1 MSLSYSQLTPSTSTN
16 DVTVKADPLV
26 MSLIVA
32 VGVGLIIFGMF
43 EKNKYEK
50 EDASRSVKN
59 FSAVITAISKYDV
72 TYIATNYNAKKKYVY
87 NMKAELIE
95 PEGKDSVFNLSS
107 GTGTQ
112 VYTIKKVIKK
122 PTEIEVTIVQN
133 GVSSIATISEMNFT
147 RKIEDSD
154 VGTSIDIEFDPNDM
168 KNISMAVDG
177 LTIGQSA
184 IIYGTIF
191 AGILALILDMFL
203 LYRFL
208 NEKKK

>member
-1 MSLSYSQLTPSTSTN
+1 MSLSYSQITPPNSTN
-16 DVTVKADPLV
+16 DVTVKADSTV
-26 MSLIVA
+26 MSLILA
-32 VGVGLIIFGMF
+32 VGVGLILFGMF
-43 EKNKYEK
+43 EKNRSEK
-50 EDASRSVKN
+50 EDALRSVKN
-59 FSAVITAISKYDV
+59 FPAVITAISKYDV
-72 TYIATNYNAKKKYVY
+72 TYIPMNYNVKRKYVY
-87 NMKAELIE
+87 NIKAELIE

-112 VYTIKKVIKK
+112 SSQIKTVIKK
-122 PTEIEVTIVQN
+122 PTEIMVEIVQN
-133 GVSSIATISEMNFT
+133 GVSSSATISEMNFT
-147 RKIEDSD
+147 RKIEESD
-154 VGTSIDIEFDPNDM
+154 VGQSIDIEFDPNNM

-191 AGILALILDMFL
+191 AGILALILDIFL